1 MRTLLDND
9 YLRSELKRPTIFP
22 TCANVSPGWKSS
34 GARPPIVASQ
44 LLPEKILSSILL
56 DFCFELNPRP
66 TSMRSFISFAIVIL
80 MTTVAVETLSAQTLP
95 APEAITDPKQVAS
108 KPNAEVEPRSLTIE
122 KLYMTRQVGLP
133 TWSPDGKQI
142 AFISNMSG
150 RNNIWL
156 VPAEGGWP
164 VQLTVSDQRQTAP
177 AWSPDGKWIAYQSD
191 YDGDELWDIFLV
203 SPKTGRVV
211 NLTSTRE
218 IAELNPTW
226 SPDGRYLAYEV
237 KAKTSAAYEIDIYDT
252 LMREVKHL
260 TTSTPQDK
268 SNYDPIWLK
277 DGKSI
282 VYTQDQAKGTDSNI
296 FIAEMATGKS
306 TLLTPHEGEQRYSAD
321 DVSPDGKRVLIT
333 SNAANGYQNIGLLEI
348 STKKI
353 SWLTKDK
360 WAIRGSEFSPD
371 GKRITFTANVD
382 GSQDIYL
389 HDLATGKSTALP
401 VPKGVN
407 EPTGG
412 HSAFTKDGS
421 RLLYYH
427 NGPTAPGDLWVYT
440 LATGKSHQVTHSLVA
455 GVRSEDMVEPYLVHY
470 PSRDGK
476 WTISAF
482 LYVPFNMARNGQNA
496 AIVYIHGGPTS
507 QTMNSFNRFVQY
519 AANQGYMVLAPN
531 YRGSTG
537 YGKEFQQANLFDMGG
552 GDLQDVLAGV
562 DWIKQTGHLDPKKIA
577 VMGASYG
584 GYLSMMAV
592 TKAPEVWAAGVPIVP
607 FVNWFTEIEN
617 EDPELRQS
625 DLATMGDVVK
635 NKSLYEDRS
644 PINFVDQI
652 KAPLLLL
659 AGGHDPRCPKSETQ
673 QVVDAIKKRGGTVDY
688 KIYENEG
695 HGFARVENQIDAYQR
710 VADFLLAHVP
720 PADCSCSLTE

>member
-1 MRTLLDND
+1 MR
-9 YLRSELKRPTIFP
+9 
-22 TCANVSPGWKSS
+22 
-34 GARPPIVASQ
+34 
-44 LLPEKILSSILL
+44 SSIL
-56 DFCFELNPRP
+56 
-66 TSMRSFISFAIVIL
+66 FAIVIF
-80 MTTVAVETLSAQTLP
+80 MSTVVAENLLAQTLP
-95 APEAITDPKQVAS
+95 TPQAVTDPKKIAS
-108 KPNAEVEPRSLTIE
+108 KPNAQVEPKGLTIE
-122 KLYMTRQVGLP
+122 KLYMTRQVGRP

-150 RNNIWL
+150 RNNLWL

-191 YDGDELWDIFLV
+191 YDGDEQWDIFLV
-203 SPKTGRVV
+203 SPKTGKVV

-218 IAELNPTW
+218 IAEQNPTW

-237 KAKTSAAYEIDIYDT
+237 KPKTSAAYEIDIYDT
-252 LMREVKHL
+252 LMREVKHI
-260 TTSTPQDK
+260 TTGTSQDQ
-268 SNYDPIWLK
+268 SNSDPIWSK
-277 DGKSI
+277 DEK
-282 VYTQDQAKGTDSNI
+282 QAKGTDSNI
-296 FIAEMATGKS
+296 FIAEVATGKS
-306 TLLTPHEGEQRYSAD
+306 TLLTPHKGEQRYWANDIDPRSI
-321 DVSPDGKRVLIT
+321 PDGRKILIT
-333 SNAANGYQNIGLLEI
+333 SNAANGYDNIGLLEFSDKGTSLSGVLHPGLI
-348 STKKI
+348 K
-353 SWLTKDK
+353 WLTHDK
-360 WAIRGSEFSPD
+360 WGIRGGEFSPD
-371 GKRITFTANVD
+371 GEHLTFSADVD
-382 GSQDIYL
+382 GNEDIYL
-389 HDLATGKSTALP
+389 HDLVTGKSMVLP
-401 VPKGVN
+401 IPKGVN
-407 EPTGG
+407 EPAGG

-427 NGPTAPGDLWVYT
+427 NGPTAPGDLWVYAVPT
-440 LATGKSHQVTHSLVA
+440 SKSHQVTHSLVA

-482 LYVPFNMARNGQNA
+482 LSVPFNMARNGQNA
-496 AIVYIHGGPTS
+496 AIVYIHGGPAS
-507 QTMNSFNRFVQY
+507 QTMNSFNRFIQY

-577 VMGASYG
+577 VMGGSYG
-584 GYLSMMAV
+584 GYLSMMSV
-592 TKAPEVWAAGVPIVP
+592 TKAADVWAAGVPIVP

-617 EDPELRQS
+617 EDPVLQQS

-644 PINFVDQI
+644 PINFIDQI

-695 HGFARVENQIDAYQR
+695 HGFARVENQIDAYKR
-710 VADFLLAHVP
+710 VADFLQAHVP

>member
-1 MRTLLDND
+1 MSGILRLQEKCALRT
-9 YLRSELKRPTIFP
+9 S
-22 TCANVSPGWKSS
+22 
-34 GARPPIVASQ
+34 
-44 LLPEKILSSILL
+44 LSAQDDKPFLL
-56 DFCFELNPRP
+56 DFFFDSRSEVFDP
-66 TSMRSFISFAIVIL
+66 MRHLVLFAIVIF
-80 MTTVAVETLSAQTLP
+80 MATVSAETIVAQTLSVP
-95 APEAITDPKQVAS
+95 TAVTDPKQVAS
-108 KPNAEVEPRSLTIE
+108 KPNAQVEPRSLTIE
-122 KLYMTRQVGLP
+122 KLYMTRQVGRA
-133 TWSPDGKQI
+133 TWSPDGKNI

-150 RNNIWL
+150 RNNLWL

-191 YDGDELWDIFLV
+191 YDGDEQWDIFLV
-203 SPKTGRVV
+203 SPKTGKVV

-218 IAELNPTW
+218 IAEMNPTW

-237 KAKTSAAYEIDIYDT
+237 KPKTSAAYEIDVYDMV
-252 LMREVKHL
+252 MREIKHI
-260 TTSTPQDK
+260 TTGTPQDK
-268 SNYDPIWLK
+268 GNYGLIWSK
-277 DGKSI
+277 DGKYI
-282 VYTQDQAKGTDSNI
+282 VYTQEQAKGTDSNI
-296 FIAEMATGKS
+296 FIADVTTGKS

-321 DVSPDGKRVLIT
+321 DISPSGKHILFS
-333 SNAANGYQNIGLLEI
+333 SNANNGYENIGLLEI
-348 STKKI
+348 STQKL
-353 SWLTKDK
+353 SWLTTDK
-360 WAIRGSEFSPD
+360 WEIRGREFSPD
-371 GKRITFTANVD
+371 GKYIAFSANVD
-382 GSQDIYL
+382 GNEDIYL
-389 HDLATGKSTALP
+389 YDLATGKSTALP
-401 VPKGVN
+401 IPKGVN
-407 EPTGG
+407 EPTRGQ
-412 HSAFTKDGS
+412 SAFTKDGS
-421 RLLYYH
+421 HLLYNH
-427 NGPTAPGDLWVYT
+427 NGPTAPGDLWIYT
-440 LATGKSHQVTHSLVA
+440 LASGKSRQVTHSLVA
-455 GVRSEDMVEPYLVHY
+455 GVREEDMVEPYLVHY

-507 QTMNSFNRFVQY
+507 QTMNSFNRFIQY

-577 VMGASYG
+577 VMGGSYG
-584 GYLSMMAV
+584 GYLSMMSV
-592 TKAPEVWAAGVPIVP
+592 TKAPDVWAAGVPIVP

-617 EDPELRQS
+617 EDPVLQQS

-635 NKSLYEDRS
+635 NKALYEDRS
-644 PINFVDQI
+644 PINFIDQI
-652 KAPLLLL
+652 RAPLLLL

-695 HGFARVENQIDAYQR
+695 HGFARVENQIDAYKR
-710 VADFLLAHVP
+710 VADFLLAHVV